1 MCGTYSI
8 CVVHVTLSRA
18 SMSYLLQAERVK
30 QLPLFP
36 IGSLPIS
43 LQCIRYFQN
52 DAQLSG
58 LTPFGSP
65 ANFN

>member
-1 MCGTYSI
+1 
-8 CVVHVTLSRA
+8 
-18 SMSYLLQAERVK
+18 MSYLLQAERVK